1 MSKFIIDHME
11 DGMHEWCVLE
21 YKHMLMNVGAD
32 NLYFSSLTDACLNS
46 GMPEEL
52 KQAHC
57 HKEDVLHLP
66 GVDPKDICLLDPAA
80 TTPLSPED
88 ADRFKYFL
96 FGGILGD
103 DPPRG
108 MYDFPSLHFRKHWQ
122 ETNAFVDRTK
132 ELRKLGF
139 EGRHLG
145 PIQMSTDTAVNVTK
159 RVVVD
164 KVPLDQIPYIDSP
177 EVFFSKHESVTLPY
191 RYIAVT
197 KTIKTKD
204 GQEKTIKV
212 PLMPPGMLELIKKD
226 NERTLDF

>member
-103 DPPRG
+103 DPPR
-108 MYDFPSLHFRKHWQ
+108 
-122 ETNAFVDRTK
+122 DRTK

>member
-1 MSKFIIDHME
+1 ME

-32 NLYFSSLTDACLNS
+32 NLYFTSLTDACLNG

-66 GVDPKDICLLDPAA
+66 GVDPKDICLLDPSAK
-80 TTPLSPED
+80 TPLSPAD

-108 MYDFPSLHFRKHWQ
+108 K
-122 ETNAFVDRTK
+122 K
-132 ELRKLGF
+132 K
-139 EGRHLG
+139 
-145 PIQMSTDTAVNVTK
+145 
-159 RVVVD
+159 
-164 KVPLDQIPYIDSP
+164 
-177 EVFFSKHESVTLPY
+177 
-191 RYIAVT
+191 
-197 KTIKTKD
+197 
-204 GQEKTIKV
+204 GQ
-212 PLMPPGMLELIKKD
+212 
-226 NERTLDF
+226 